1 MQERNGSDS
10 EPSKSQETPGKL
22 QEILEISQ
30 VFYRVGGNFRDVDS
44 YSFMSKLK
52 LLTKILSCCQL
63 TFPRSRINF

>member
-52 LLTKILSCCQL
+52 LLTKILS
-63 TFPRSRINF
+63 SDVS

>member
-1 MQERNGSDS
+1 MVGKLQGCGSDS

-52 LLTKILSCCQL
+52 DLVFGCQL